1 MGLLDGKIAIITG
14 AARGQGA
21 AAARLF
27 VEEGARVVIGDVL
40 DDVGKELAE
49 SLGEAAIYRHLD
61 VSCED
66 DWASVVD
73 EAVESLGGVD
83 VLVNNAGI
91 LRFAALPDMPL
102 EDYLRVVNINQVG
115 TFLGMRAVSKAMIA
129 AGNGGS
135 IVNISSVE
143 GLAGMPYLTAYTSTK
158 FAIRG
163 MTKVAALELGPH
175 GIRVNSVHPGMI
187 ETDMVKDAA
196 GGHDVDLSPGGEADP
211 AAADGPVGGHRR
223 GRAVPR
229 ERPELVLHR
238 RRVRRRRRGD
248 RHARVL
254 HGLTGL
260 ARELRHAVGA
270 QRPER
275 VVRDL
280 PEMPVRVGEVAVV
293 ATPLG
298 RLRPAR

>member
-1 MGLLDGKIAIITG
+1 MGELDGKVAIITG

-27 VEEGARVVIGDVL
+27 VAEGARVVIGDVL
-40 DDVGKELAE
+40 DDVGKELAA
-49 SLGEAAIYRHLD
+49 SLGDAAVYRHLD
-61 VSCED
+61 VSSED
-66 DWASVVD
+66 DWANVVA

-83 VLVNNAGI
+83 ILVNNAGI

-102 EDYLRVVNINQVG
+102 EDYLRVVNVNQVG
-115 TFLGMRAVSKAMIA
+115 TFLGMRAVSKPMMA
-129 AGNGGS
+129 AGKGA

-196 GGHDVDLSPGGEADP
+196 GGHDVDLSPAAKRIALRRMGQSEDIAQVVLFLASDRSSYVTGAEL
-211 AAADGPVGGHRR
+211 AADGG
-223 GRAVPR
+223 ATAT
-229 ERPELVLHR
+229 
-238 RRVRRRRRGD
+238 
-248 RHARVL
+248 HAFYA
-254 HGLTGL
+254 G
-260 ARELRHAVGA
+260 
-270 QRPER
+270 
-275 VVRDL
+275 
-280 PEMPVRVGEVAVV
+280 
-293 ATPLG
+293 
-298 RLRPAR
+298 

>member
-1 MGLLDGKIAIITG
+1 MGCLEGRVAIITG

-27 VEEGARVVIGDVL
+27 VAEGARVVIGDVL
-40 DDVGKELAE
+40 DELGKELAD
-49 SLGEAAIYRHLD
+49 SLGDAAVYRHLD
-61 VSCED
+61 VSSED
-66 DWASVVD
+66 DWTVVVD

-102 EDYLRVVNINQVG
+102 ADYMQIVNINQVG
-115 TFLGMRAVSKAMIA
+115 TFLGMRAVARPMMA
-129 AGNGGS
+129 AGRGS

-163 MTKVAALELGPH
+163 MTKVAALELGPN

-196 GGHDVDLSPGGEADP
+196 GGHDVDLSPAAKRIPLRRMGQPEDIAEVVLFLASERSAYVTGAEL
-211 AAADGPVGGHRR
+211 AADGG
-223 GRAVPR
+223 ATAT
-229 ERPELVLHR
+229 
-238 RRVRRRRRGD
+238 
-248 RHARVL
+248 HAFYMV
-254 HGLTGL
+254 
-260 ARELRHAVGA
+260 
-270 QRPER
+270 
-275 VVRDL
+275 
-280 PEMPVRVGEVAVV
+280 
-293 ATPLG
+293 
-298 RLRPAR
+298 